1 MGRIKQLM
9 VKKAALQLFEQVEGF
24 NDNFENNKKL
34 LKNTMPSKSVQNK
47 VAGGLVRLAKKQKQK
62 DNAKKTRTEEVLDER
77 RDY

>member
-1 MGRIKQLM
+1 M